1 MSKPSEVC
9 PECGSDS
16 FDTVKHSW
24 REGVTPYADY
34 HICCSCGH
42 EWDDEETEKEEEHE
56 RLT

>member
-42 EWDDEETEKEEEHE
+42 EWDDEETEKEVEHE
-56 RLT
+56 

>member
-1 MSKPSEVC
+1 MGNDLC

-16 FDTVKHSW
+16 YDTIKHSW
-24 REGVTPYADY
+24 REGVTPYPTY
-34 HICCSCGH
+34 YVCCSCGH